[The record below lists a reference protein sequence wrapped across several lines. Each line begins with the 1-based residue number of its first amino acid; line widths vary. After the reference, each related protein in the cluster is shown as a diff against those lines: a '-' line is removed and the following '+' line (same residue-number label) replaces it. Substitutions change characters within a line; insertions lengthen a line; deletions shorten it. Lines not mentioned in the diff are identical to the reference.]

1 MIDLYN
7 TDNSNVKEGYLA
19 IAESSSFEQKVFY
32 EEFKSDKKALNAY
45 LFESELETK
54 QSLFLKKKVSIY

>member
-32 EEFKSDKKALNAY
+32 EEFKSDKKALNA
-45 LFESELETK
+45 
-54 QSLFLKKKVSIY
+54 